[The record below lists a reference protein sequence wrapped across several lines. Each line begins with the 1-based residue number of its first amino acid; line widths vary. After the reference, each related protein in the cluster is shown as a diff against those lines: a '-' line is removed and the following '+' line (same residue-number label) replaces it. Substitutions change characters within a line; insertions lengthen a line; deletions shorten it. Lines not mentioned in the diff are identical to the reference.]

1 MACPNFTSK
10 SDRHPAF
17 SLSLMLPTPRPNL
30 NEHLNLRDPQA
41 TALDYR
47 LLTKSVLLL
56 DKIGFEAFTFKRLT
70 LALRSKHAS
79 LYRYFKNKH
88 RLLTHLVSWH

>member
-1 MACPNFTSK
+1 
-10 SDRHPAF
+10 
-17 SLSLMLPTPRPNL
+17 MLPTPRPNL
-30 NEHLNLRDPQA
+30 NEHLHLRNPQA
-41 TALDYR
+41 TALDYF

-56 DKIGFEAFTFKRLT
+56 DKIGFMAFTFKSLP

-79 LYRYFKNKH
+79 LYRYFKIKH